1 MVAWPIWEPFPAFKV
16 ADSLKNHANKDT
28 KMTDSPGTFPELVRK
43 VRRQLG
49 ISQEELAHRL
59 GVSFAT
65 INRWENGKTTP
76 FKLAR
81 AQFDAFC
88 EKMVA
93 TGKLRLEETE
103 SDQRRAQEGRKAS
116 RAPG

>member
-1 MVAWPIWEPFPAFKV
+1 
-16 ADSLKNHANKDT
+16 
-28 KMTDSPGTFPELVRK
+28 MTGSSKTFPELVRE
-43 VRRQLG
+43 VRRQLE
-49 ISQEELAHRL
+49 ISQEELAHEL

-88 EKMVA
+88 KKM
-93 TGKLRLEETE
+93 TEQGRLHLGDNSGK
-103 SDQRRAQEGRKAS
+103 
-116 RAPG
+116 

>member
-1 MVAWPIWEPFPAFKV
+1 
-16 ADSLKNHANKDT
+16 
-28 KMTDSPGTFPELVRK
+28 MTESSKTFPELVRE

-49 ISQEELAHRL
+49 ISQEELAHEL

-88 EKMVA
+88 KKMVA
-93 TGKLRLEETE
+93 AKKLRLPEKIEE
-103 SDQRRAQEGRKAS
+103 
-116 RAPG
+116 

>member
-1 MVAWPIWEPFPAFKV
+1 
-16 ADSLKNHANKDT
+16 
-28 KMTDSPGTFPELVRK
+28 MTESSKTFPELVRE

-49 ISQEELAHRL
+49 ISQEELAHEL

-88 EKMVA
+88 EKRI
-93 TGKLRLEETE
+93 KQNRLILPG
-103 SDQRRAQEGRKAS
+103 GRK
-116 RAPG
+116 

>member
-1 MVAWPIWEPFPAFKV
+1 M
-16 ADSLKNHANKDT
+16 AN
-28 KMTDSPGTFPELVRK
+28 SPETFPELVRE

-49 ISQEELAHRL
+49 ISQEELAHKL

-81 AQFDAFC
+81 GQFDVFC
-88 EKMVA
+88 NKMVA
-93 TGKLRLEETE
+93 EKKLRLPAKIEE
-103 SDQRRAQEGRKAS
+103 
-116 RAPG
+116 